1 MCSSLNVLV
10 SGQKEFKMLYNFLVR
25 EHIFSKTDIDTTSL
39 NPFNIFLYIRRRG
52 KEREMAKEAT
62 EGQVTRKREKKKT
75 EEATEQLKEREE
87 ATEGQVTRKREK
99 ATEQLKESEEATEG
113 QVTRERE
120 KKETE
125 EVTEQLKESEEATEG
140 QVTREREKKET
151 EEVTEQLKES
161 EEETEGQVTRE
172 REEGDRGGDKGSD
185 GQSEGER
192 AQRQAAQEAQMTR
205 SSIDPCPLLLRR
217 MRLDRCRVCADLT
230 AMCLWEAGHLRW
242 TQRMFGSRGT

>member
-87 ATEGQVTRKREK
+87 ATEGQVTR
-99 ATEQLKESEEATEG
+99 
-113 QVTRERE
+113 
-120 KKETE
+120 
-125 EVTEQLKESEEATEG
+125 
-140 QVTREREKKET
+140 EREKKET

-205 SSIDPCPLLLRR
+205 AHQ
-217 MRLDRCRVCADLT
+217 VV
-230 AMCLWEAGHLRW
+230 AGPKD
-242 TQRMFGSRGT
+242 

>member
-1 MCSSLNVLV
+1 
-10 SGQKEFKMLYNFLVR
+10 MLYNFLVR

-87 ATEGQVTRKREK
+87 ATEGQVTR
-99 ATEQLKESEEATEG
+99 
-113 QVTRERE
+113 
-120 KKETE
+120 
-125 EVTEQLKESEEATEG
+125 
-140 QVTREREKKET
+140 EREKKET

-172 REEGDRGGDKGSD
+172 REKKKETEEATKGQMAKVREREHRDR
-185 GQSEGER
+185 
-192 AQRQAAQEAQMTR
+192 QR
-205 SSIDPCPLLLRR
+205 RR
-217 MRLDRCRVCADLT
+217 HR
-230 AMCLWEAGHLRW
+230 
-242 TQRMFGSRGT
+242 

>member
-1 MCSSLNVLV
+1 MLVGNIETALLLLLLLIIIIIIMVLLLLLFYTKMCSSLNVLV
-10 SGQKEFKMLYNFLVR
+10 NGQKEFKMLYNFLVR

-99 ATEQLKESEEATEG
+99 ATEQLKESEEETEG

-120 KKETE
+120 KK
-125 EVTEQLKESEEATEG
+125 
-140 QVTREREKKET
+140 KET
-151 EEVTEQLKES
+151 EEATKGQMAKVR
-161 EEETEGQVTRE
+161 ETEHR
-172 REEGDRGGDKGSD
+172 DR
-185 GQSEGER
+185 
-192 AQRQAAQEAQMTR
+192 QR
-205 SSIDPCPLLLRR
+205 
-217 MRLDRCRVCADLT
+217 
-230 AMCLWEAGHLRW
+230 
-242 TQRMFGSRGT
+242 SRHR

>member
-1 MCSSLNVLV
+1 MLVGNIETALLLLLLLLLIIIIMVLLLLLFYTKMCSSLNVLV

-99 ATEQLKESEEATEG
+99 ATEQLKESEEETEG

-125 EVTEQLKESEEATEG
+125 EVTEQFC
-140 QVTREREKKET
+140 
-151 EEVTEQLKES
+151 
-161 EEETEGQVTRE
+161 
-172 REEGDRGGDKGSD
+172 
-185 GQSEGER
+185 
-192 AQRQAAQEAQMTR
+192 
-205 SSIDPCPLLLRR
+205 IYLLLF
-217 MRLDRCRVCADLT
+217 RC
-230 AMCLWEAGHLRW
+230 
-242 TQRMFGSRGT
+242 